1 MTKRIKKDINIILG
15 SILLSVG
22 LYFFMLQNDVAPGG
36 VSGLS
41 LIFGTWFSFLTIG
54 QWSLVLNIIL
64 LIAGFFLVSFEFGK
78 NSALSSIVVSLT
90 LMFLEFVFPNVSL
103 SKDMMLNTILGS
115 IIVSISLAL
124 VFFNDGSTG
133 GSDILV
139 AILNKYT
146 GISLSLSL
154 FIIDFTIVLLVAG
167 IFGIQKGLYSFLVVI
182 AQSIIFDYA
191 IQGLGRKIA
200 IYIISDHNEEINKMI
215 LSKFRRGVTVLKAE
229 GGYSRSDKK
238 VILTVVPFRKYLSI
252 KSEILMVDHK
262 AFMFTHSISE
272 VTGEGYTFDVFQ

>member
-1 MTKRIKKDINIILG
+1 MTKRIKKDMHIILG

-22 LYFFMLQNDVAPGG
+22 LYFFMLQNEVAPGG

-41 LIFGTWFSFLTIG
+41 LVFATWLPKLTIG
-54 QWSLVLNIIL
+54 QWSLVLNTVL
-64 LIAGFFLVSFEFGK
+64 LISGFILVGFEFGK
-78 NSALSSIVVSLT
+78 NSALSSLVVSLT
-90 LMFLEFVFPNVSL
+90 LMILERAFPNIKL
-103 SKDMMLNTILGS
+103 SNDMMLNSILGS
-115 IIVSISLAL
+115 IMVSIALAI

-146 GISLSLSL
+146 GISLSVSL
-154 FIIDFTIVLLVAG
+154 FIIDIIIVMLVTSL
-167 IFGIQKGLYSFLVVI
+167 FGIQKGLYSFLIVI

-200 IYIISDHNEEINKMI
+200 IYIISDKNEEINKMI

-229 GGYSRSDKK
+229 GGFSGSDKK
-238 VILTVVPFRKYLSI
+238 VILTVVPFRKYLTI
-252 KSEILMVDHK
+252 KNEILKVDSK
-262 AFMFTHSISE
+262 AFMFTHTISE
-272 VTGEGYTFDVFQ
+272 VTGEGFTFDVYQ

>member
-15 SILLSVG
+15 SVLLSVG
-22 LYFFMLQNDVAPGG
+22 LYFFMLQNEVAPGG

-41 LIFGTWFSFLTIG
+41 LVFAAWLPQLTIG
-54 QWSLVLNIIL
+54 QWSLVLNLVL
-64 LIAGFFLVSFEFGK
+64 LISGFALVGFEFGK

-90 LMFLEFVFPNVSL
+90 LMVLEKMFPNVNL
-103 SKDMMLNTILGS
+103 SNDMMLNSVLGS
-115 IIVSISLAL
+115 IMVSVALAI

-146 GISLSLSL
+146 GISLSVSL
-154 FIIDFTIVLLVAG
+154 FIIDITIVMLVTSL
-167 IFGIQKGLYSFLVVI
+167 FGIQKGLYSFLIVI

-200 IYIISDHNEEINKMI
+200 IYIISDNNEEISNMI
-215 LSKFRRGVTVLKAE
+215 LSKFKRGVTVLKAE
-229 GGYSRSDKK
+229 GGFSKSDKK
-238 VILTVVPFRKYLSI
+238 VLLTVVPFRKYLAI
-252 KSEILMVDHK
+252 KSEILKVDNK

-272 VTGEGYTFDVFQ
+272 VTGEGYTFDV

>member
-41 LIFGTWFSFLTIG
+41 LVFATWFPILTLG
-54 QWSLVLNIIL
+54 QWSLVLNLVL
-64 LIAGFFLVSFEFGK
+64 LISGFALVSFEFGK
-78 NSALSSIVVSLT
+78 NSALSSIVVSLS
-90 LMFLEFVFPNVSL
+90 LMFLEKFFPNVNL
-103 SKDMMLNTILGS
+103 SNDMMLNSVLGS
-115 IIVSISLAL
+115 ILVSVALAI

-146 GISLSLSL
+146 GISLSISL
-154 FIIDFTIVLLVAG
+154 FIIDMTIVLLVTSL
-167 IFGIQKGLYSFLVVI
+167 FGIQKGLYSFLIVI
-182 AQSIIFDYA
+182 AQSLIFDYA

-200 IYIISDHNEEINKMI
+200 IYIISDKNDEINEMI
-215 LSKFRRGVTVLKAE
+215 LSQFNRGVTVLKAE
-229 GGYSRSDKK
+229 GGYSKNDKK
-238 VILTVVPFRKYLSI
+238 VILTVVPFRKYLAI
-252 KSEILMVDHK
+252 KSEILKVDNK
-262 AFMFTHSISE
+262 AFMFTHAISE
-272 VTGEGYTFDVFQ
+272 VTGEGYTFDVYQ